1 MNTKLTTIMA
11 FVFSALRGVKEWS
24 TDAGEQFLEV
34 LYAIDDDFA
43 AQTELKA
50 MDMSGQ
56 SRGQLGLGT
65 ILAAFVVVIATF
77 VVLIVVDE
85 FDQSIGTP
93 SSSSLSTAQGD
104 ILSGFSSMVS
114 LVEPLLLIAIGVVII
129 GLIRRVQ

>member
-1 MNTKLTTIMA
+1 LHVIREKVLAVLAFLKATNAKLGEA
-11 FVFSALRGVKEWS
+11 FLETLSDI
-24 TDAGEQFLEV
+24 DAGLG
-34 LYAIDDDFA
+34 
-43 AQTELKA
+43 AQTERKA
-50 MDMSGQ
+50 MAIGGNG
-56 SRGQLGLGT
+56 RGQLGLGT

-85 FDQSIGTP
+85 FDQSVGTP

>member
-1 MNTKLTTIMA
+1 MVLLCMVQKAIMA
-11 FVFSALRGVKEWS
+11 LMGMLMGLSGRLGSGFLGMLEKFDKGIATRTQFKARGMK
-24 TDAGEQFLEV
+24 GE
-34 LYAIDDDFA
+34 
-43 AQTELKA
+43 
-50 MDMSGQ
+50 
-56 SRGQLGLGT
+56 RGQLGLGT

-85 FDQSIGTP
+85 FDQSVGSP
-93 SSSSLSTAQGD
+93 SSSQLSAAQGD

>member
-1 MNTKLTTIMA
+1 MRETLLA
-11 FVFSALRGVKEWS
+11 FVAFVKACSNKVGEAFLNWLEGEDRGI
-24 TDAGEQFLEV
+24 AM
-34 LYAIDDDFA
+34 
-43 AQTELKA
+43 QTETKA
-50 MDMSGQ
+50 ASWAGAAD
-56 SRGQLGLGT
+56 RGQLGLGT

-85 FDQSIGTP
+85 FDQSVGNP
-93 SSSSLSTAQGD
+93 SSSQLSTAQGD